1 MDHNGLWEWGGA
13 LNRIAA
19 LRSMAIRS
27 PDLCRRTKLGHWAW
41 WPWLL
46 LICAALLPPAL
57 GKAQQAGVAY
67 LLELKGAVG
76 PATADYI
83 TRSLDKARDR
93 GAQLVILQIDTP
105 GGLDTS
111 MRTIIRDILASPVPV
126 VSYVAPSGA
135 RAASA
140 GTYIVYASPVAAMA
154 PGTNLGAATPV
165 RIGGG
170 GFPSP
175 GGDDK
180 EKQKDA
186 KDDKPAAKKKP
197 GIEDKI
203 MNDAVAYIRGLAQ
216 MRKRN
221 ADWAEKAVTEAASLP
236 AEEALKENV
245 IDIVADNIS
254 DLLVQLNGRKV
265 EVLGET
271 RELKTTGMVVEAIKP
286 DWRTELLAI
295 ITNPNIAYVL
305 MLIGI
310 YGLLLEFYN
319 PGVLIP
325 GVTGAISLLLALYA
339 FQVLPVNYAGLAL
352 IILGIALMTAE
363 VFAPSFG
370 MLGLGGT
377 AAFVFGS
384 IMLLDMDV
392 PGYGISWTLIGSLAL
407 VSAGFFLFVM
417 SMLMRA
423 RHRPVVTG
431 KEEMIG
437 STGHVIDWNGRS
449 GHVRVHGEIWS
460 AKSNKSLDPG
470 RAVEVRAIDG
480 LTLVV
485 QPEAKGR

>member
-1 MDHNGLWEWGGA
+1 MSAKSANPIKKNGWGQH
-13 LNRIAA
+13 
-19 LRSMAIRS
+19 
-27 PDLCRRTKLGHWAW
+27 TW

-46 LICAALLPPAL
+46 LICAALLLPVA
-57 GKAQQAGVAY
+57 GRTQQGGSAF
-67 LLELKGAVG
+67 LLELDGPVG

-83 TRSLDKARDR
+83 SRGLDRARDQ

-111 MRTIIRDILASPVPV
+111 MRTIIRDILASPIPV

-140 GTYIVYASPVAAMA
+140 GTYILYASPVAAMA

-165 RIGGG
+165 RVGG

-175 GGDDK
+175 GGGDK
-180 EKQKDA
+180 EEE
-186 KDDKPAAKKKP
+186 KDDKDDKTAVKKKP
-197 GIEDKI
+197 GIEDKVVR
-203 MNDAVAYIRGLAQ
+203 DAVAYIRSLAQ

-245 IDIVADNIS
+245 IDLMADNIS
-254 DLLVQLNGRKV
+254 DLLVKLNGRKV
-265 EVLGET
+265 EVQGQT

-339 FQVLPVNYAGLAL
+339 FQVLPINYAGLAL

-377 AAFVFGS
+377 AAFVIGS

-392 PGYGISWTLIGSLAL
+392 PGYGISWTLIGTLAL
-407 VSAGFFLFVM
+407 LSAGFFLFVM

-470 RAVEVRAIDG
+470 RAIEVRAIDG

>member
-1 MDHNGLWEWGGA
+1 M
-13 LNRIAA
+13 
-19 LRSMAIRS
+19 
-27 PDLCRRTKLGHWAW
+27 
-41 WPWLL
+41 
-46 LICAALLPPAL
+46 LICAALMLPAL
-57 GKAQQAGVAY
+57 VKAQQGAVAY

-83 TRSLDKARDR
+83 TRGLKKAQDK

-111 MRTIIRDILASPVPV
+111 MRVIIRDILASPVPV

-140 GTYIVYASPVAAMA
+140 GTFILYASPVAAMA

-165 RIGGG
+165 RVGGG

-180 EKQKDA
+180 AKEDEGK
-186 KDDKPAAKKKP
+186 KDDKASAKRKP
-197 GIEDKI
+197 GIEDKVV
-203 MNDAVAYIRGLAQ
+203 NDAVAYIRGLAQ

-221 ADWAEKAVTEAASLP
+221 VDWAEKAVTEAASLP

-254 DLLVQLNGRKV
+254 DLLVQLNGRKIDV
-265 EVLGET
+265 MGQD

-384 IMLLDMDV
+384 ILLLDMDV

-407 VSAGFFLFVM
+407 LSAGFFLFVM
-417 SMLMRA
+417 SMLMRS

-437 STGHVIDWNGRS
+437 STGHVIDWNGRF
-449 GHVRVHGEIWS
+449 GRVRVHGEIWS

-470 RAVEVRAIDG
+470 RAVEVRAIEG
-480 LTLVV
+480 LTLIV

>member
-1 MDHNGLWEWGGA
+1 ML
-13 LNRIAA
+13 
-19 LRSMAIRS
+19 
-27 PDLCRRTKLGHWAW
+27 
-41 WPWLL
+41 
-46 LICAALLPPAL
+46 PAL
-57 GKAQQAGVAY
+57 GKAQQSGVAF
-67 LLELKGAVG
+67 LLELKGTVG

-83 TRSLDKARDR
+83 TRGLDRARDQ

-140 GTYIVYASPVAAMA
+140 GTYIHYASPVAAMA

-165 RIGGG
+165 RVGGG

-175 GGDDK
+175 GGGGK
-180 EKQKDA
+180 EKKEEGE
-186 KDDKPAAKKKP
+186 KDDKTAPKKKP
-197 GIEDKI
+197 GIEDKV

-221 ADWAEKAVTEAASLP
+221 VDWAEKAVTEAASLP

-245 IDIVADNIS
+245 IDIMADNIS

-392 PGYGISWTLIGSLAL
+392 PGYGISWMLIGSLAL
-407 VSAGFFLFVM
+407 LSAGFFLFVM

-437 STGHVIDWNGRS
+437 STGHVIDWNGRT
-449 GHVRVHGEIWS
+449 GRVRVHGEIWS

-470 RAVEVRAIDG
+470 RAVKVRAIEG
-480 LTLVV
+480 LTLIV

>member
-1 MDHNGLWEWGGA
+1 ML
-13 LNRIAA
+13 
-19 LRSMAIRS
+19 
-27 PDLCRRTKLGHWAW
+27 
-41 WPWLL
+41 
-46 LICAALLPPAL
+46 PAL
-57 GKAQQAGVAY
+57 SKAQQGGVAF
-67 LLELKGAVG
+67 LLELKGPVG

-83 TRSLDKARDR
+83 SRSLDKAQEQ

-140 GTYIVYASPVAAMA
+140 GTYILYASPVAAMA

-165 RIGGG
+165 QIGGG
-170 GFPSP
+170 GLPSP
-175 GGDDK
+175 GGDK
-180 EKQKDA
+180 EKQNGDKKGKDA
-186 KDDKPAAKKKP
+186 GAKKKP
-197 GIEDKI
+197 GIEEKVV
-203 MNDAVAYIRGLAQ
+203 NDSVAYIRGLAQ

-221 ADWAEKAVTEAASLP
+221 VEWAEKAVTEAASLP

-245 IDIVADNIS
+245 IDLMADNIS
-254 DLLVQLNGRKV
+254 DLLVKLNGRKV

-271 RELKTTGMVVEAIKP
+271 LELKTTGMAVKAIKP

-305 MLIGI
+305 MMVGI
-310 YGLLLEFYN
+310 YGLILEFYN

-325 GVTGAISLLLALYA
+325 GVTGAICLLLALYA
-339 FQVLPVNYAGLAL
+339 FQVLPINYAGLAL

-363 VFAPSFG
+363 AFAPSFG
-370 MLGLGGT
+370 VLGLGGT
-377 AAFVFGS
+377 AAFVIGS
-384 IMLLDMDV
+384 IMLLDTDV
-392 PGYGISWTLIGSLAL
+392 PGYGISWVLIGSVSV

-417 SMLMRA
+417 TMLMRS

-437 STGHVIDWNGRS
+437 STGHVIDWNGQS
-449 GHVRVHGEIWS
+449 GRVRVHGEIWS
-460 AKSNKSLDPG
+460 ARSNKPLDPG
-470 RAVEVRAIDG
+470 RPVQVRAIDG